1 MGRVIR
7 VDELAVGDQV
17 FTPASRWET
26 VAAIDAAT
34 WLVRVFTDRT
44 GPAYSWSLPRHRE
57 LPGLR
62 VDLVQIKPA
71 VRIESTQR
79 GLVAFIGTEEYVD
92 GWASYVL
99 VDATPL
105 GRGAGWEVRDRPSG
119 GEVAR
124 LQVPSKAEALTAVR
138 RAARAHAAALGL
150 RLHRGGGEAR

>member
-1 MGRVIR
+1 MIR

-17 FTPASRWET
+17 FTPAGRWET

-44 GPAYSWSLPRHRE
+44 GSAYSWFLPRHRE

-62 VDLVQIKPA
+62 AALAQIAPT
-71 VRIESTQR
+71 VRVESTRR
-79 GLVAFIGTEEYVD
+79 GVIAFVGTEEYVD

-99 VDATPL
+99 AEASPL
-105 GRGAGWEVRDRPSG
+105 GRGEGWEVRDRPSG
-119 GEVAR
+119 GELAR
-124 LQVPSKAEALTAVR
+124 LKVPGKGEAMSAIR

-150 RLHRGGGEAR
+150 RLHRGGGDAR